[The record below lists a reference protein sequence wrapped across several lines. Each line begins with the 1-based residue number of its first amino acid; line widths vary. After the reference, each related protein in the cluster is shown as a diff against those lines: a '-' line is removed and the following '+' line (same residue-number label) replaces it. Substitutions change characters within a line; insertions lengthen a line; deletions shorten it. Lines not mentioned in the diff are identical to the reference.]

1 MNHRVFA
8 LIIPLF
14 LVASGCL
21 SSAEVSEEPIYEP
34 QVVQT
39 VYDNHSFQYWNVN
52 PMGQGNISEIP
63 LNGSGDLL
71 FSLDLTGF
79 FHESLIWERGYVNY
93 TVYQENKTLF
103 SVQINQSIENY
114 SFIWENVSGNIT
126 VEIQS
131 TGSDDPSDN
140 NPGDFY
146 VAKARFELKR

>member
-1 MNHRVFA
+1 MNQRIFA
-8 LIIPLF
+8 LIIPL
-14 LVASGCL
+14 LLLTSGCL
-21 SSAEVSEEPIYEP
+21 SSAEVSQEPPYEP

-39 VYDNHSFQYWNVN
+39 VYDNQSYQYWNVN
-52 PMGQGNISEIP
+52 PMGMGNITEIP

-79 FHESLIWERGYVNY
+79 FHEAVLWERGYVNY
-93 TVYQENKTLF
+93 SVYQENKTLF
-103 SVQINQSIENY
+103 SVEINQSIENY
-114 SFIWENVSGNIT
+114 SRIWENMSGNIT
-126 VEIQS
+126 IEIQS